1 MMEQPRKAIQ
11 ISDLDA
17 ASLLGAEVEAD
28 ISPDLPRRQW
38 LYAWLLNPNIP
49 GNYQKSVDKWI
60 AILIVV
66 NLFSMV
72 LEQVPAIFDPYKNW
86 FHAFD
91 VFSIAVFV
99 IEYITRF
106 YLAPED
112 EEFKN
117 KGSPRLSYMGSPFA
131 IIDMLAI
138 LPFFLQAIV
147 PVDLRALRFL
157 RLLRILKIFRI
168 VLPAWKEFKELNRE
182 RTFRQKIH
190 ALVFNSP
197 YSGKIKDF
205 FDVFIGVWVLISV
218 IAVVLESVASV
229 SYLINIEF
237 VILDSV
243 AVAVFTIEYMM
254 RIYSSVEEPGHRN
267 PFTGRFKQMT
277 NPSTFIDLLAILP
290 FFLEVFLHHV
300 LDLRFLRV
308 FRLAR
313 LLKLTR
319 GSDATATL
327 FKVIKREWPVMSA
340 AAFIMILLIVL
351 TASLGYLF
359 EHAAQPE
366 KFENIPTAIYWAVI
380 TLASVGYGDIS
391 PITPIGRAMTVVM
404 ALLGIGIFAIPAG
417 LLASAFSDQLHKERD
432 SLKASILKMLGDGE
446 LDEEEINQLRTE
458 AKRLHLTVEE
468 MNSILEVLN
477 LEMENAR
484 KSLLQLPINIIA
496 QNTLHSVEHYK
507 YLLNQIAQL
516 GIYVDQNA
524 FLEKA
529 QSDDRLTES
538 ELDIWKRILEH
549 R

>member
-1 MMEQPRKAIQ
+1 MEQPRKAIK
-11 ISDLDA
+11 IADLDA
-17 ASLLGAEVEAD
+17 ATLLGAEVEAN

-49 GNYQKSVDKWI
+49 GNHQKSVDKWI
-60 AILIVV
+60 AILIIA
-66 NLFSMV
+66 NLFTMV
-72 LEQVPAIFDPYKNW
+72 LEQIPAIFEPYKNW

-91 VFSIAVFV
+91 VFSIIVFV
-99 IEYITRF
+99 IEYLTRF

-112 EEFKN
+112 EEFKA
-117 KGSPRLSYMGSPFA
+117 KGNPRLAYMSSPFA
-131 IIDMLAI
+131 IIDLLAI
-138 LPFFLQAIV
+138 LPFFLQAFV

-157 RLLRILKIFRI
+157 RLLRILKIFR
-168 VLPAWKEFKELNRE
+168 VLLPALKEFKELNRE

-190 ALVFNSP
+190 ALVFESA
-197 YSGKIKDF
+197 YGGKLKDF
-205 FDVFIGVWVLISV
+205 FDLFIGVWVLISV
-218 IAVVLESVASV
+218 LAVVLETVASV

-237 VILDSV
+237 VILDTI
-243 AVAVFTIEYMM
+243 AVAIFTIEYMM
-254 RIYSSVEEPGHRN
+254 RIYSAVEEPGHRN
-267 PFTGRFKQMT
+267 PLTGRVKQFT
-277 NPSTFIDLLAILP
+277 NPSTFIDFLAILP
-290 FFLEVFLHHV
+290 FFLEALLHHV
-300 LDLRFLRV
+300 LDLRFLRI

-351 TASLGYLF
+351 TASLGYLV

-391 PITPIGRAMTVVM
+391 PVTPIGRAITVVM
-404 ALLGIGIFAIPAG
+404 SLLGIGIFAIPAG

-432 SLKASILKMLGDGE
+432 ALKASILRMLGDGE
-446 LDEEEINQLRTE
+446 LDEEEMALLRSE

-468 MNSILEVLN
+468 MNSILEVLQ
-477 LEMENAR
+477 LELESAR
-484 KSLLQLPINIIA
+484 KSLLQLPVNVIA
-496 QNTLHSVEHYK
+496 QTPLHAVEHYK

-516 GIYVDQNA
+516 GIYVDQTA

-529 QSDDRLTES
+529 QSDDRLTVS
-538 ELDIWKRILEH
+538 ELEIWKRILEH

>member
-1 MMEQPRKAIQ
+1 MEQPNKVIKIA
-11 ISDLDA
+11 DLDA
-17 ASLLGAEVEAD
+17 AHLIGAQVDAD

-60 AILIVV
+60 AILIVA
-66 NLFSMV
+66 NLFAMV
-72 LEQVPAIFDPYKNW
+72 LEHVPAIFEPYKNW

-91 VFSIAVFV
+91 VFSIIVFV
-99 IEYITRF
+99 IEYLTRF

-112 EEFKN
+112 EEFKT
-117 KGSPRLSYMGSPFA
+117 KGNPRLAYMSSPFA
-131 IIDMLAI
+131 IIDLLAI
-138 LPFFLQAIV
+138 LPYLLQAFV

-168 VLPAWKEFKELNRE
+168 LLPALKEFKELNRE

-190 ALVFNSP
+190 ALMFDSA
-197 YSGKIKDF
+197 YGGELKGF

-218 IAVVLESVASV
+218 FAVVLETVASV
-229 SYLINIEF
+229 TYLINIEF
-237 VILDSV
+237 VILDTI
-243 AVAVFTIEYMM
+243 AVAIFTLEFMM

-267 PFTGRFKQMT
+267 PLTGRIKEFTK
-277 NPSTFIDLLAILP
+277 PSTFIDFLAILP
-290 FFLEVFLHHV
+290 FFLEVLLRDH
-300 LDLRFLRV
+300 LDLRFLRI

-351 TASLGYLF
+351 TASLGYLV

-391 PITPIGRAMTVVM
+391 PITPIGRAITVIM
-404 ALLGIGIFAIPAG
+404 SLLGIGIFAIPAG
-417 LLASAFSDQLHKERD
+417 LLASAFSDQLHKERE
-432 SLKASILKMLGDGE
+432 SLKANILRMLGDGE
-446 LDEEEINQLRTE
+446 LDPEEVALLRSE

-468 MNSILEVLN
+468 MNSILEVLQ
-477 LEMENAR
+477 LEMESAR
-484 KSLLQLPINIIA
+484 KSLMQLPVNVIA
-496 QNTLHSVEHYK
+496 QTPLHAVEHYK
-507 YLLNQIAQL
+507 YLLNQITQL
-516 GIYVDQNA
+516 GIYVDQKG

-529 QSDDRLTES
+529 QSEDRLTVS
-538 ELDIWKRILEH
+538 ELEIWKRIHEH

>member
-1 MMEQPRKAIQ
+1 MEQPHKVIKIA
-11 ISDLDA
+11 DLDA
-17 ASLLGAEVEAD
+17 AHLIGAQVDAD

-60 AILIVV
+60 AILIVA
-66 NLFSMV
+66 NLFAMV
-72 LEQVPAIFDPYKNW
+72 LEHVPAIFEPYKNW

-91 VFSIAVFV
+91 VFSIIVFV
-99 IEYITRF
+99 IEYLTRF

-112 EEFKN
+112 EEFKA
-117 KGSPRLSYMGSPFA
+117 KGNPRLAYMASPFA
-131 IIDMLAI
+131 IIDLLAI
-138 LPFFLQAIV
+138 LPYLLQAFV

-168 VLPAWKEFKELNRE
+168 LLPALKEFKELNRE

-190 ALVFNSP
+190 ALMFESA
-197 YSGKIKDF
+197 YGGKLKEF

-218 IAVVLESVASV
+218 FAVVMETVASV
-229 SYLINIEF
+229 TYAINIEF
-237 VILDSV
+237 VILDTI
-243 AVAVFTIEYMM
+243 AVAIFTLEFMM

-267 PFTGRFKQMT
+267 PLTGRIKEFTK
-277 NPSTFIDLLAILP
+277 PSTFIDFLAILP
-290 FFLEVFLHHV
+290 FFLEVLLRDH
-300 LDLRFLRV
+300 LDLRFLRI

-340 AAFIMILLIVL
+340 AAFIMILLIIL
-351 TASLGYLF
+351 TASLGYLV

-391 PITPIGRAMTVVM
+391 PITPIGRVITVIM
-404 ALLGIGIFAIPAG
+404 SLLGIGIFAIPAG
-417 LLASAFSDQLHKERD
+417 LLASAFSDQLHKERE
-432 SLKASILKMLGDGE
+432 SLKANILRMLGDGE
-446 LDEEEINQLRTE
+446 LDPEEIALLRSE

-468 MNSILEVLN
+468 MNSILEVLQ
-477 LEMENAR
+477 LEMDNAR
-484 KSLLQLPINIIA
+484 KSLLQLPVNVIA
-496 QNTLHSVEHYK
+496 QTPLHAVEHYK
-507 YLLNQIAQL
+507 YLLNQITQL
-516 GIYVDQNA
+516 GIYVDQKG

-529 QSDDRLTES
+529 QSEDRLTVS
-538 ELDIWKRILEH
+538 ELEIWKRIHEH

>member
-1 MMEQPRKAIQ
+1 MEQPNKVIKIA
-11 ISDLDA
+11 DLDA
-17 ASLLGAEVEAD
+17 AHLIGAQVDAD

-60 AILIVV
+60 AILIVA
-66 NLFSMV
+66 NLFAMV
-72 LEQVPAIFDPYKNW
+72 LEHVPAIFEPHKNW

-91 VFSIAVFV
+91 VFSIIVFV
-99 IEYITRF
+99 IEYLTRF

-112 EEFKN
+112 EEFKA
-117 KGSPRLSYMGSPFA
+117 KGNPRLAYMASPFA
-131 IIDMLAI
+131 IIDLLAI
-138 LPFFLQAIV
+138 LPYLLQAFV

-168 VLPAWKEFKELNRE
+168 LLPALKEFKELNRE

-190 ALVFNSP
+190 ALMFESA
-197 YSGKIKDF
+197 YGGELKGF

-218 IAVVLESVASV
+218 FAVVLETVASV
-229 SYLINIEF
+229 TYLINIEF
-237 VILDSV
+237 VILDTI
-243 AVAVFTIEYMM
+243 AVAIFTLEFMM

-267 PFTGRFKQMT
+267 PLTGRIKEFTK
-277 NPSTFIDLLAILP
+277 PSTFIDFLAILP
-290 FFLEVFLHHV
+290 FFLEVLLRDH
-300 LDLRFLRV
+300 LDLRFLRI

-351 TASLGYLF
+351 TASLGYLV

-391 PITPIGRAMTVVM
+391 PITPIGRAITVIM
-404 ALLGIGIFAIPAG
+404 SLLGIGIFAIPAG
-417 LLASAFSDQLHKERD
+417 LLASAFSDQLHKERE
-432 SLKASILKMLGDGE
+432 SLKANILRMLGDGE
-446 LDEEEINQLRTE
+446 LDPEEVALLRSE

-468 MNSILEVLN
+468 MNSILEVLQM
-477 LEMENAR
+477 EMESAR
-484 KSLLQLPINIIA
+484 KSLMQLPVNVIA
-496 QNTLHSVEHYK
+496 QTPLHAVEHYK
-507 YLLNQIAQL
+507 YLLNQITQL
-516 GIYVDQNA
+516 GIYVDQKG

-529 QSDDRLTES
+529 QSEDRLTVS
-538 ELDIWKRILEH
+538 ELEIWKRIHEH

>member
-1 MMEQPRKAIQ
+1 MEQPRKAIK
-11 ISDLDA
+11 IADLDA
-17 ASLLGAEVEAD
+17 ASLLGAEVEAN

-38 LYAWLLNPNIP
+38 LYAWLLDPKTP

-60 AILIVV
+60 AILIIA

-72 LEQVPAIFDPYKNW
+72 LEQVPAIFEPYKNW

-91 VFSIAVFV
+91 VFSIIVFV

-112 EEFKN
+112 EEFKA
-117 KGSPRLSYMGSPFA
+117 KGNPRLSYMASPFA
-131 IIDMLAI
+131 IIDLLAI
-138 LPFFLQAIV
+138 VPFFLQAFV

-168 VLPAWKEFKELNRE
+168 LLPALKEFKELNRE

-190 ALVFNSP
+190 ALVFNSA
-197 YSGKIKDF
+197 YGGKLKDF

-237 VILDSV
+237 VILDTI
-243 AVAVFTIEYMM
+243 AVAIFTLEYMM
-254 RIYSSVEEPGHRN
+254 RIYSAVEEPGHRN
-267 PFTGRFKQMT
+267 PLTGRVKQFT

-290 FFLEVFLHHV
+290 FFLEVLLHHV

-327 FKVIKREWPVMSA
+327 FQVIKREWPVMSA
-340 AAFIMILLIVL
+340 AAFIMILLIVM

-391 PITPIGRAMTVVM
+391 PVTPIGRAMTVVM

-432 SLKASILKMLGDGE
+432 ALKASILKMLGDGE
-446 LDEEEINQLRTE
+446 LDEEEMALLRSE

-468 MNSILEVLN
+468 MNSILEVLQ
-477 LEMENAR
+477 LELESAR
-484 KSLLQLPINIIA
+484 KSLLQLPVNVIA
-496 QNTLHSVEHYK
+496 QNTLHAVEHYK

-516 GIYVDQNA
+516 GIYVDQTA

-529 QSDDRLTES
+529 QSDDRLTVS
-538 ELDIWKRILEH
+538 ELELWKRIQEH

>member
-1 MMEQPRKAIQ
+1 MEQPHKVIKIA
-11 ISDLDA
+11 DLDA
-17 ASLLGAEVEAD
+17 AHLIGAQVDAD

-60 AILIVV
+60 AILIVA
-66 NLFSMV
+66 NLFAMV
-72 LEQVPAIFDPYKNW
+72 LEHVPSIFEPYKNW

-91 VFSIAVFV
+91 VFSIIVFV
-99 IEYITRF
+99 IEYLTRF

-112 EEFKN
+112 EEFKA
-117 KGSPRLSYMGSPFA
+117 KGNPRLAYMASPFA
-131 IIDMLAI
+131 IIDLLAI
-138 LPFFLQAIV
+138 LPYLLQAFV

-168 VLPAWKEFKELNRE
+168 LLPALKEFKELNRE

-190 ALVFNSP
+190 ALMFESA
-197 YSGKIKDF
+197 YGGKLKEF

-218 IAVVLESVASV
+218 FAVVMETVASV
-229 SYLINIEF
+229 TYAISIEF
-237 VILDSV
+237 VILDTI
-243 AVAVFTIEYMM
+243 AVAIFTLEFMM

-267 PFTGRFKQMT
+267 PLTGRIKEFTK
-277 NPSTFIDLLAILP
+277 PSTFIDFLAILP
-290 FFLEVFLHHV
+290 FFLEVLLRDH
-300 LDLRFLRV
+300 LDLRFLRI

-340 AAFIMILLIVL
+340 AAFIMILLIIL
-351 TASLGYLF
+351 TASLGYLV

-391 PITPIGRAMTVVM
+391 PITPIGRVITVIM
-404 ALLGIGIFAIPAG
+404 SLLGIGIFAIPAG
-417 LLASAFSDQLHKERD
+417 LLASAFSDQLHKERE
-432 SLKASILKMLGDGE
+432 SLKANILRMLGDGE
-446 LDEEEINQLRTE
+446 LDPEEVALLRSE

-468 MNSILEVLN
+468 MNSILEVLQ
-477 LEMENAR
+477 LEMESAR
-484 KSLLQLPINIIA
+484 KSLMQLPVNVIA
-496 QNTLHSVEHYK
+496 QTPLHAVEHYK
-507 YLLNQIAQL
+507 YLLNQITQL
-516 GIYVDQNA
+516 GIYVDQKG

-529 QSDDRLTES
+529 QSEDRLTVS
-538 ELDIWKRILEH
+538 ELEIWKRIHEH

>member
-1 MMEQPRKAIQ
+1 MEQPNKVIKIA
-11 ISDLDA
+11 DLDA
-17 ASLLGAEVEAD
+17 AHLIGAQVDAD

-38 LYAWLLNPNIP
+38 LYAWLLNPNVP

-60 AILIVV
+60 AILIIA
-66 NLFSMV
+66 NLFTMV
-72 LEQVPAIFDPYKNW
+72 LEQVPAIFEPYKNW

-91 VFSIAVFV
+91 VFSIIVFV
-99 IEYITRF
+99 IEYLTRF

-112 EEFKN
+112 EEFKA
-117 KGSPRLSYMGSPFA
+117 KGNPRLAYMASPFA
-131 IIDMLAI
+131 IIDLLAI
-138 LPFFLQAIV
+138 LPYLLQAFV

-168 VLPAWKEFKELNRE
+168 LLPALKEFKELNRE

-190 ALVFNSP
+190 ALMFDSA
-197 YSGKIKDF
+197 YGGKLKEF

-218 IAVVLESVASV
+218 LAVVMETVASV
-229 SYLINIEF
+229 TYAISIEF
-237 VILDSV
+237 VILDTI
-243 AVAVFTIEYMM
+243 AVAIFTLEFMM

-267 PFTGRFKQMT
+267 PLTGRIKEFTK
-277 NPSTFIDLLAILP
+277 PSTFIDFLAILP
-290 FFLEVFLHHV
+290 FFLEVLLRDH
-300 LDLRFLRV
+300 LDLRFLRI

-351 TASLGYLF
+351 TASLGYLV

-391 PITPIGRAMTVVM
+391 PITPIGRAITVIM
-404 ALLGIGIFAIPAG
+404 SLLGIGIFAIPAG
-417 LLASAFSDQLHKERD
+417 LLASAFSDQLHKERE
-432 SLKASILKMLGDGE
+432 SLKANILRMLGDGE
-446 LDEEEINQLRTE
+446 LDPEEVALLRSE

-468 MNSILEVLN
+468 MNSILEVLQ
-477 LEMENAR
+477 LEMESAR
-484 KSLLQLPINIIA
+484 KSLMQLPVNVIA
-496 QNTLHSVEHYK
+496 QTPLHAVEHYK
-507 YLLNQIAQL
+507 YLLNQITQL
-516 GIYVDQNA
+516 GIYVDQKG

-529 QSDDRLTES
+529 QSEDRLTVS
-538 ELDIWKRILEH
+538 ELEIWKRIHEH

>member
-1 MMEQPRKAIQ
+1 MEQPNKVIKIA
-11 ISDLDA
+11 DLDA
-17 ASLLGAEVEAD
+17 AHLIGAQVDAD

-60 AILIVV
+60 AILIVA
-66 NLFSMV
+66 NLFAMV
-72 LEQVPAIFDPYKNW
+72 LEHVPSIFEPYKNW

-91 VFSIAVFV
+91 VFSIIVFV
-99 IEYITRF
+99 IEYLTRF

-112 EEFKN
+112 EEFKT
-117 KGSPRLSYMGSPFA
+117 KGNPRLAYMSSPFA
-131 IIDMLAI
+131 IIDLLAI
-138 LPFFLQAIV
+138 LPYLLQAFV

-168 VLPAWKEFKELNRE
+168 LLPALKEFKELNRE

-190 ALVFNSP
+190 ALMFESA
-197 YSGKIKDF
+197 YGGKLKEF

-218 IAVVLESVASV
+218 LAVVMETVASV
-229 SYLINIEF
+229 TYLINIEF
-237 VILDSV
+237 VILDTI
-243 AVAVFTIEYMM
+243 AVAIFTLEFMM

-267 PFTGRFKQMT
+267 PLTGRIKEFTK
-277 NPSTFIDLLAILP
+277 PSTFIDFLAILP
-290 FFLEVFLHHV
+290 FFLEVLLHDH
-300 LDLRFLRV
+300 LDLRFLRI

-340 AAFIMILLIVL
+340 AAFIMILLIIL
-351 TASLGYLF
+351 TASLGYLV

-391 PITPIGRAMTVVM
+391 PITPIGRAITVIM
-404 ALLGIGIFAIPAG
+404 SLLGIGIFAIPAG
-417 LLASAFSDQLHKERD
+417 LLASAFSDQLHKERE
-432 SLKASILKMLGDGE
+432 SLKANILRMLGDGE
-446 LDEEEINQLRTE
+446 LDPEEIALLRSE

-468 MNSILEVLN
+468 MNSILEVLQ
-477 LEMENAR
+477 LEMDNAR
-484 KSLLQLPINIIA
+484 KSLLQLPVNVIA
-496 QNTLHSVEHYK
+496 QTPLHAVEHYK

-516 GIYVDQNA
+516 GIYVDQKA

-529 QSDDRLTES
+529 QSEDRLTVS
-538 ELDIWKRILEH
+538 ELEIWKRILEH

>member
-1 MMEQPRKAIQ
+1 MEQPRKAIQ
-11 ISDLDA
+11 IADLDA
-17 ASLLGAEVEAD
+17 AALLGAEVEAD

-60 AILIVV
+60 AILIIA
-66 NLFSMV
+66 NLFTMV
-72 LEQVPAIFDPYKNW
+72 LEQVPAIFEPYKNW

-91 VFSIAVFV
+91 VFSIIVFV
-99 IEYITRF
+99 IEYLTRF

-112 EEFKN
+112 EEFKE
-117 KGSPRLSYMGSPFA
+117 KGNPRLAYMASPFA
-131 IIDMLAI
+131 IIDLLAI
-138 LPFFLQAIV
+138 LPFFLQAFV

-157 RLLRILKIFRI
+157 RLLRILKIFR
-168 VLPAWKEFKELNRE
+168 VLLPAIKEFKELNRE

-190 ALVFNSP
+190 ALVFESA
-197 YSGKIKDF
+197 YGGKLKDF

-218 IAVVLESVASV
+218 FAVVLESVASV

-237 VILDSV
+237 VILDTI
-243 AVAVFTIEYMM
+243 AVAIFTIEFMM
-254 RIYSSVEEPGHRN
+254 RIYSAVEEPGHRN
-267 PFTGRFKQMT
+267 PLTGRVKQFT
-277 NPSTFIDLLAILP
+277 NPSTFIDFLAILP
-290 FFLEVFLHHV
+290 FFLEVLLHQV

-351 TASLGYLF
+351 TASLGYLV

-391 PITPIGRAMTVVM
+391 PVTPIGRAMTVVM
-404 ALLGIGIFAIPAG
+404 SLLGIGIFAIPAG

-432 SLKASILKMLGDGE
+432 ALKASILKMLGDGE
-446 LDEEEINQLRTE
+446 LDEEEMALLRSE

-468 MNSILEVLN
+468 MNSILEVLQ
-477 LEMENAR
+477 LELENAR
-484 KSLLQLPINIIA
+484 KSLLQLPVNVIA
-496 QNTLHSVEHYK
+496 QNPLHSVEHYK

-529 QSDDRLTES
+529 QSDDRLTVS
-538 ELDIWKRILEH
+538 EIEIWKRILEH

>member
-1 MMEQPRKAIQ
+1 MEQPNKVIKIA
-11 ISDLDA
+11 DLDA
-17 ASLLGAEVEAD
+17 AHLIGAQVDAD

-60 AILIVV
+60 AILIVA
-66 NLFSMV
+66 NLFAMV
-72 LEQVPAIFDPYKNW
+72 LEHVPAIFEPYKNW

-91 VFSIAVFV
+91 VFSIIVFV
-99 IEYITRF
+99 IEYLTRF

-112 EEFKN
+112 EEFKA
-117 KGSPRLSYMGSPFA
+117 KGNPRLAYMASPFA
-131 IIDMLAI
+131 IIDLLAI
-138 LPFFLQAIV
+138 LPYLLQAFV

-168 VLPAWKEFKELNRE
+168 LLPALKEFKELNRE

-190 ALVFNSP
+190 ALMFESA
-197 YSGKIKDF
+197 YGGKLKEF

-218 IAVVLESVASV
+218 LAVVMETVASV
-229 SYLINIEF
+229 TYLINIEF
-237 VILDSV
+237 VILDTI
-243 AVAVFTIEYMM
+243 AVAIFTLEFMM

-267 PFTGRFKQMT
+267 PLTGRIKEFTK
-277 NPSTFIDLLAILP
+277 PSTFIDFLAILP
-290 FFLEVFLHHV
+290 FFLEVLLRDH
-300 LDLRFLRV
+300 LDLRFLRI

-340 AAFIMILLIVL
+340 AAFIMILLIIL
-351 TASLGYLF
+351 TASLGYLV

-391 PITPIGRAMTVVM
+391 PITPIGRVITVIM
-404 ALLGIGIFAIPAG
+404 SLLGIGIFAIPAG
-417 LLASAFSDQLHKERD
+417 LLASAFSDQLHKERE
-432 SLKASILKMLGDGE
+432 SLKANILRMLGDGE
-446 LDEEEINQLRTE
+446 LDPEEVALLRSE

-468 MNSILEVLN
+468 MNSILEVLQ
-477 LEMENAR
+477 LEMESAR
-484 KSLLQLPINIIA
+484 KSLMQLPVNVIA
-496 QNTLHSVEHYK
+496 QTPLHAVEHYK
-507 YLLNQIAQL
+507 YLLNQITQL
-516 GIYVDQNA
+516 GIYVDQKG

-529 QSDDRLTES
+529 QSEDRLTVS
-538 ELDIWKRILEH
+538 ELEIWKRIHEH

>member
-1 MMEQPRKAIQ
+1 MEQPNKVIKIA
-11 ISDLDA
+11 DLDA
-17 ASLLGAEVEAD
+17 AHLIGAQVDAD

-60 AILIVV
+60 AILIVA
-66 NLFSMV
+66 NLFAMV
-72 LEQVPAIFDPYKNW
+72 LEHVPSIFEPYKNW

-91 VFSIAVFV
+91 VFSIIVFV
-99 IEYITRF
+99 IEYLTRF

-112 EEFKN
+112 EEFKA
-117 KGSPRLSYMGSPFA
+117 KGNPRLAYMASPFA
-131 IIDMLAI
+131 IIDLLAI
-138 LPFFLQAIV
+138 LPYLLQAFV

-168 VLPAWKEFKELNRE
+168 LLPALKEFKELNRE

-190 ALVFNSP
+190 ALMFESA
-197 YSGKIKDF
+197 YGGKLKEF

-218 IAVVLESVASV
+218 LAVVMETVASV
-229 SYLINIEF
+229 NYAISIEF
-237 VILDSV
+237 VILDTI
-243 AVAVFTIEYMM
+243 AVAIFTLEFMM

-267 PFTGRFKQMT
+267 PLTGRVKEFTK
-277 NPSTFIDLLAILP
+277 PSTFIDFLAILP
-290 FFLEVFLHHV
+290 FFLEVLLRDH
-300 LDLRFLRV
+300 LDLRFLRI

-340 AAFIMILLIVL
+340 AAFIMILLIIL
-351 TASLGYLF
+351 TASLGYLV

-391 PITPIGRAMTVVM
+391 PITPIGRAITVIM
-404 ALLGIGIFAIPAG
+404 SLLGIGIFAIPAG
-417 LLASAFSDQLHKERD
+417 LLASAFSDQLHKERE
-432 SLKASILKMLGDGE
+432 SLKANILRMLGDGE
-446 LDEEEINQLRTE
+446 LDPEEIALLRSE

-468 MNSILEVLN
+468 MNSILEVLQ
-477 LEMENAR
+477 LEMDNAR
-484 KSLLQLPINIIA
+484 KSLLQLPVNEIA
-496 QNTLHSVEHYK
+496 QTPLHAVEHYK
-507 YLLNQIAQL
+507 YLLNQITQL
-516 GIYVDQNA
+516 GIYVDQKG

-529 QSDDRLTES
+529 QSEDRLTVS
-538 ELDIWKRILEH
+538 ELEIWKRIHEH

>member
-1 MMEQPRKAIQ
+1 MEQPNKVIKIA
-11 ISDLDA
+11 DLDA
-17 ASLLGAEVEAD
+17 AHLIGAQVDAD

-60 AILIVV
+60 AILIVA
-66 NLFSMV
+66 NLFAMV
-72 LEQVPAIFDPYKNW
+72 LEHVPAIFEPYKNW

-91 VFSIAVFV
+91 VFSIIVFV
-99 IEYITRF
+99 IEYLTRF

-112 EEFKN
+112 EEFKA
-117 KGSPRLSYMGSPFA
+117 KGNPRLAYMASPFA
-131 IIDMLAI
+131 IIDLLAI
-138 LPFFLQAIV
+138 LPYLLQAFV

-168 VLPAWKEFKELNRE
+168 LLPALKEFKELNRE

-190 ALVFNSP
+190 ALMFESA
-197 YSGKIKDF
+197 YGGKLKEF

-218 IAVVLESVASV
+218 LAVVMETVASV
-229 SYLINIEF
+229 TYLINIEF
-237 VILDSV
+237 VILDTI
-243 AVAVFTIEYMM
+243 AVAIFTLEFMM

-267 PFTGRFKQMT
+267 PLTGRIKEFTK
-277 NPSTFIDLLAILP
+277 PSTFIDFLAILP
-290 FFLEVFLHHV
+290 FFLEVLLRDH
-300 LDLRFLRV
+300 LDLRFLRI

-340 AAFIMILLIVL
+340 AAFIMILLIIL
-351 TASLGYLF
+351 TASLGYLV

-391 PITPIGRAMTVVM
+391 PITPIGRAITVIM
-404 ALLGIGIFAIPAG
+404 SLLGIGIFAIPAG
-417 LLASAFSDQLHKERD
+417 LLASAFSDQLHKERE
-432 SLKASILKMLGDGE
+432 SLKANILRMLGDGE
-446 LDEEEINQLRTE
+446 LDEEEMALLRSE

-468 MNSILEVLN
+468 MNSILEVLQ
-477 LEMENAR
+477 LEMESAR
-484 KSLLQLPINIIA
+484 KSLMQLPVNVIA
-496 QNTLHSVEHYK
+496 QTPLHAVEHYK
-507 YLLNQIAQL
+507 YLLNQITQL
-516 GIYVDQNA
+516 GIYVDQKG

-529 QSDDRLTES
+529 QSEDRLTVS
-538 ELDIWKRILEH
+538 ELEIWKRIHEH

>member
-1 MMEQPRKAIQ
+1 MEQPNKVIKIA
-11 ISDLDA
+11 DLDA
-17 ASLLGAEVEAD
+17 AHLIGAQVDAD

-60 AILIVV
+60 AILIVA
-66 NLFSMV
+66 NLFAMV
-72 LEQVPAIFDPYKNW
+72 LEHVPAIFEPYKNW
-86 FHAFD
+86 FHTFD
-91 VFSIAVFV
+91 VFSIIVFV
-99 IEYITRF
+99 IEYLTRF

-112 EEFKN
+112 EEFKA
-117 KGSPRLSYMGSPFA
+117 KGNPRLAYMASPFA
-131 IIDMLAI
+131 IIDLLAI
-138 LPFFLQAIV
+138 LPYLLQAFV

-168 VLPAWKEFKELNRE
+168 LLPALKEFKELNRE

-190 ALVFNSP
+190 ALMFESA
-197 YSGKIKDF
+197 YGGELKGF

-218 IAVVLESVASV
+218 LAVVMETVASV
-229 SYLINIEF
+229 TYLINIEF
-237 VILDSV
+237 VILDTI
-243 AVAVFTIEYMM
+243 AVAIFTLEFMM

-267 PFTGRFKQMT
+267 PLTGRIKEFTK
-277 NPSTFIDLLAILP
+277 PSTFIDFLAILP
-290 FFLEVFLHHV
+290 FFLEVLLRNH
-300 LDLRFLRV
+300 LDLRFLRI

-340 AAFIMILLIVL
+340 AAFIMILLIIL
-351 TASLGYLF
+351 TASLGYLV

-391 PITPIGRAMTVVM
+391 PITPIGRVITVIM
-404 ALLGIGIFAIPAG
+404 SLLGIGIFAIPAG
-417 LLASAFSDQLHKERD
+417 LLASAFSDQLHKERE
-432 SLKASILKMLGDGE
+432 SLKANILRMLGDGE
-446 LDEEEINQLRTE
+446 LDPEEVALLRSE

-468 MNSILEVLN
+468 MNSILEVLQ
-477 LEMENAR
+477 LEMESAR
-484 KSLLQLPINIIA
+484 KSLMQLPVNVIA
-496 QNTLHSVEHYK
+496 QTPLHAVEHYK
-507 YLLNQIAQL
+507 YLLNQITQL
-516 GIYVDQNA
+516 GIYVDQKG

-529 QSDDRLTES
+529 QSEDRLTVS
-538 ELDIWKRILEH
+538 ELEIWKRIHEH

>member
-11 ISDLDA
+11 IADLDA
-17 ASLLGAEVEAD
+17 AALLGAEVEAD

-49 GNYQKSVDKWI
+49 GNHQKSVDKWI
-60 AILIVV
+60 AILIIA

-72 LEQVPAIFDPYKNW
+72 LEQVPAIFEPYQNW

-91 VFSIAVFV
+91 VFSIVVFV
-99 IEYITRF
+99 IEYVTRF

-117 KGSPRLSYMGSPFA
+117 KGNPRLSYMGSPFA
-131 IIDMLAI
+131 IIDLLAI

-168 VLPAWKEFKELNRE
+168 LLPALKEFQELNRE

-190 ALVFNSP
+190 ALVFTSP
-197 YSGKIKDF
+197 YGGKLKDF

-237 VILDSV
+237 VILDTI

-254 RIYSSVEEPGHRN
+254 RIYSAVEEPGHRN
-267 PFTGRFKQMT
+267 PLTGRIKQIT

-327 FKVIKREWPVMSA
+327 FQVIKREWPVMSA

-391 PITPIGRAMTVVM
+391 PVTPIGRAMTVVM

-432 SLKASILKMLGDGE
+432 ALKASILKMLGDGE
-446 LDEEEINQLRTE
+446 LDEKEITLLRSE

-484 KSLLQLPINIIA
+484 KSLLQLPVNVIA
-496 QNTLHSVEHYK
+496 QNPLHSVEHYK
-507 YLLNQIAQL
+507 YLLNQISQL
-516 GIYVDQNA
+516 SIYVDQTA

-529 QSDDRLTES
+529 QASDKLTAS
-538 ELDIWKRILEH
+538 ELEIWKRINEQ

>member
-1 MMEQPRKAIQ
+1 MEQPHKVIKIA
-11 ISDLDA
+11 DLDA
-17 ASLLGAEVEAD
+17 AHLIGAQVDAD

-60 AILIVV
+60 AILIVA
-66 NLFSMV
+66 NLFAMV
-72 LEQVPAIFDPYKNW
+72 LEHVPAIFEPHKNW

-91 VFSIAVFV
+91 VFSIIVFV
-99 IEYITRF
+99 IEYLTRF

-112 EEFKN
+112 EEFKA
-117 KGSPRLSYMGSPFA
+117 KGNPRLAYMASPFA
-131 IIDMLAI
+131 IIDLLAI
-138 LPFFLQAIV
+138 LPYLLQAFV

-168 VLPAWKEFKELNRE
+168 LLPALIEFKELNRE

-190 ALVFNSP
+190 ALMFESA
-197 YSGKIKDF
+197 YGGKLKEF

-218 IAVVLESVASV
+218 LAVVMETVASV
-229 SYLINIEF
+229 TYLINIEF
-237 VILDSV
+237 VILDTI
-243 AVAVFTIEYMM
+243 AVAIFTLEFMM

-267 PFTGRFKQMT
+267 PLTGRIKEFTK
-277 NPSTFIDLLAILP
+277 PSTFIDFLAILP
-290 FFLEVFLHHV
+290 FFLEVLLRDH
-300 LDLRFLRV
+300 LDLRFLRI

-340 AAFIMILLIVL
+340 AAFIMILLIIL
-351 TASLGYLF
+351 TASLGYLV

-391 PITPIGRAMTVVM
+391 PITPIGRVITVIM
-404 ALLGIGIFAIPAG
+404 SLLGIGIFAIPAG
-417 LLASAFSDQLHKERD
+417 LLASAFSDQLHKERE
-432 SLKASILKMLGDGE
+432 SLKANILRMLGDGE
-446 LDEEEINQLRTE
+446 LDPEEVALLRSE

-468 MNSILEVLN
+468 MNSILEVLQ
-477 LEMENAR
+477 LEMESAR
-484 KSLLQLPINIIA
+484 KSLMQLPVNVIA
-496 QNTLHSVEHYK
+496 QTPLHAVEHYK
-507 YLLNQIAQL
+507 YLLNQITQL
-516 GIYVDQNA
+516 GIYVDQKG

-529 QSDDRLTES
+529 QSEDRLTVS
-538 ELDIWKRILEH
+538 ELEIWKRIHEH

>member
-1 MMEQPRKAIQ
+1 MEEPRKAIQ

-17 ASLLGAEVEAD
+17 AALLGAEVEAN

-38 LYAWLLNPNIP
+38 LYAWLLDPNIP
-49 GNYQKSVDKWI
+49 GNYQKAVDKWI
-60 AILIVV
+60 AILIVA
-66 NLFSMV
+66 NLFTMV
-72 LEQVPAIFDPYKNW
+72 LEQVPAIFEPYKNW

-91 VFSIAVFV
+91 VFSITVFV
-99 IEYITRF
+99 IEYMTRF
-106 YLAPED
+106 FLAPED
-112 EEFKN
+112 EEFKG
-117 KGSPRLSYMGSPFA
+117 KGNPRLAYVFSPFA
-131 IIDMLAI
+131 IIDLLAI
-138 LPFFLQAIV
+138 VPFFLQAFV

-157 RLLRILKIFRI
+157 RLLRILKIFR
-168 VLPAWKEFKELNRE
+168 VLLPAWKEFKELNRE

-197 YSGKIKDF
+197 YGGKLKDF

-218 IAVVLESVASV
+218 LAVVLESVASV

-237 VILDSV
+237 VILDTI
-243 AVAVFTIEYMM
+243 AVAIFTLEYMM
-254 RIYSSVEEPGHRN
+254 RIYASVEEPGHRN
-267 PFTGRFKQMT
+267 PVVGRFKQMT

-290 FFLEVFLHHV
+290 FFLEVFLHQM

-351 TASLGYLF
+351 TASLGYLV

-404 ALLGIGIFAIPAG
+404 SLLGIGIFAIPAG

-432 SLKASILKMLGDGE
+432 SLKANILRMLKDGE
-446 LDEEEINQLRTE
+446 LDEDEIALLRSE
-458 AKRLHLTVEE
+458 AKRLHLSVEE

-484 KSLLQLPINIIA
+484 KSLLQLPVNVIA
-496 QNTLHSVEHYK
+496 QNPLHSVEHYK

-516 GIYVDQNA
+516 GIYVDKAA
-524 FLEKA
+524 FLDKA
-529 QSDDRLTES
+529 TSDDRLTVS
-538 ELDIWKRILEH
+538 EIEIWKRILEH

>member
-1 MMEQPRKAIQ
+1 MEQPRKAIK

-17 ASLLGAEVEAD
+17 ATLLGAEVEAN

-60 AILIVV
+60 AILIIA
-66 NLFSMV
+66 NLFTMV
-72 LEQVPAIFDPYKNW
+72 LEQVPAIFEPYKNW

-91 VFSIAVFV
+91 VFSIIVFV
-99 IEYITRF
+99 IEYLTRF

-112 EEFKN
+112 EEFKD
-117 KGSPRLSYMGSPFA
+117 KGNPRLSYMASPFA
-131 IIDMLAI
+131 IIDLLAI
-138 LPFFLQAIV
+138 LPFFLQAFV

-157 RLLRILKIFRI
+157 RLLRILKIFR
-168 VLPAWKEFKELNRE
+168 VLLPALKEFKELNRE
-182 RTFRQKIH
+182 RTFRQKVH
-190 ALVFNSP
+190 ALVFESA
-197 YSGKIKDF
+197 YGGKLKDF
-205 FDVFIGVWVLISV
+205 FDLFIGVWVLISV
-218 IAVVLESVASV
+218 IAVVLETVASV

-237 VILDSV
+237 VILDTI
-243 AVAVFTIEYMM
+243 AVAIFTIEFMM
-254 RIYSSVEEPGHRN
+254 RIYSAVEEPGHRN
-267 PFTGRFKQMT
+267 PLTGRVKQFT
-277 NPSTFIDLLAILP
+277 NPSTFIDFLAILP
-290 FFLEVFLHHV
+290 FFLEALLHHV
-300 LDLRFLRV
+300 LDLRFLRI

-351 TASLGYLF
+351 TASLGYLV

-391 PITPIGRAMTVVM
+391 PVTPIGRAITVVM
-404 ALLGIGIFAIPAG
+404 SLLGIGIFAIPAG

-432 SLKASILKMLGDGE
+432 ALKASILKMLGDGE
-446 LDEEEINQLRTE
+446 LDEEEMALLRSE

-468 MNSILEVLN
+468 MNSILEVLQ
-477 LEMENAR
+477 LELESAR
-484 KSLLQLPINIIA
+484 KSLLQLPVNVIA
-496 QNTLHSVEHYK
+496 QNTLHAVEHYK

-516 GIYVDQNA
+516 GIYVDQTA

-529 QSDDRLTES
+529 QSDDRLTVS
-538 ELDIWKRILEH
+538 ELELWKRIQEH

>member
-1 MMEQPRKAIQ
+1 MEQPRKAIQ
-11 ISDLDA
+11 IADLDA
-17 ASLLGAEVEAD
+17 AHLIGAEVEAD

-49 GNYQKSVDKWI
+49 GNHQKSVDKWI
-60 AILIVV
+60 AILIVL
-66 NLFSMV
+66 NLFTMV
-72 LEQVPAIFDPYKNW
+72 LEHVPAIFEPYKNW

-91 VFSIAVFV
+91 VFSIVVFV
-99 IEYITRF
+99 IEYLTRF

-112 EEFKN
+112 EEFKA
-117 KGSPRLSYMGSPFA
+117 KGNPRLSYMASPFA
-131 IIDMLAI
+131 IIDLLAI
-138 LPFFLQAIV
+138 VPFFLQAFV

-168 VLPAWKEFKELNRE
+168 LMPALKEFKELNRE

-190 ALVFNSP
+190 ALVFNSA
-197 YSGKIKDF
+197 YGGKLKDF

-237 VILDSV
+237 VILDTI
-243 AVAVFTIEYMM
+243 AVAIFTLEYMM
-254 RIYSSVEEPGHRN
+254 RIYSAVEEPGHRN
-267 PFTGRFKQMT
+267 PLTGRVKQFT

-290 FFLEVFLHHV
+290 FFLEVLLHHV

-327 FKVIKREWPVMSA
+327 FQVIKREWPVMSA
-340 AAFIMILLIVL
+340 AAFIMILLIVM

-432 SLKASILKMLGDGE
+432 ALKASILKMLGDGE
-446 LDEEEINQLRTE
+446 LDEEEMALLRSE

-468 MNSILEVLN
+468 MNSILEVLQ
-477 LEMENAR
+477 LELESAR
-484 KSLLQLPINIIA
+484 KSLLQLPVNVIA
-496 QNTLHSVEHYK
+496 QNPLHSVEHYK

-516 GIYVDQNA
+516 GIYVDQKA

-529 QSDDRLTES
+529 QSDDRLTAS
-538 ELDIWKRILEH
+538 EVEIWKRILEH

>member
-1 MMEQPRKAIQ
+1 MEQPHKVIKIA
-11 ISDLDA
+11 DLDA
-17 ASLLGAEVEAD
+17 AHLIGAQVDAD

-60 AILIVV
+60 AILIVA
-66 NLFSMV
+66 NLFAMV
-72 LEQVPAIFDPYKNW
+72 LEHVPAIFEPHKNW

-91 VFSIAVFV
+91 VFSIIVFV
-99 IEYITRF
+99 IEYLTRF

-112 EEFKN
+112 EEFKA
-117 KGSPRLSYMGSPFA
+117 KGNPRLSYMASPFA
-131 IIDMLAI
+131 IIDLLAI
-138 LPFFLQAIV
+138 LPFFLQAFV

-157 RLLRILKIFRI
+157 RLLRILKIFR
-168 VLPAWKEFKELNRE
+168 VLLPALKEFKELNRE

-190 ALVFNSP
+190 ALMFNSA
-197 YSGKIKDF
+197 YGGKLKEF
-205 FDVFIGVWVLISV
+205 FDLFIGVWVLISV
-218 IAVVLESVASV
+218 LAVVLETVASV

-237 VILDSV
+237 VILDTI
-243 AVAVFTIEYMM
+243 AVAIFTIEYML

-267 PFTGRFKQMT
+267 PLTGRIKQFT
-277 NPSTFIDLLAILP
+277 NPSTFIDFLAILP
-290 FFLEVFLHHV
+290 FFLEALLHHV
-300 LDLRFLRV
+300 LDLRFLRI

-351 TASLGYLF
+351 TASLGYLV

-391 PITPIGRAMTVVM
+391 PITPIGRAITVIM
-404 ALLGIGIFAIPAG
+404 SLAGIGIFAIPAG
-417 LLASAFSDQLHKERD
+417 LLAAAFSDQLHKEREA
-432 SLKASILKMLGDGE
+432 LKANILRMLGDGE
-446 LDEEEINQLRTE
+446 LDPEEVALLRSE

-468 MNSILEVLN
+468 MNSILEVLQ
-477 LEMENAR
+477 LEMESAR
-484 KSLLQLPINIIA
+484 KSLMQLPVNVIA
-496 QNTLHSVEHYK
+496 QTPLHAVEHYK
-507 YLLNQIAQL
+507 YLLNQITQL
-516 GIYVDQNA
+516 GIYVDQKG

-529 QSDDRLTES
+529 QSEDRLTVS
-538 ELDIWKRILEH
+538 ELEIWKRIHEH

>member
-1 MMEQPRKAIQ
+1 MEQPRKAIK
-11 ISDLDA
+11 IADLDA
-17 ASLLGAEVEAD
+17 ATLLGAEVEAD

-49 GNYQKSVDKWI
+49 GNFQKSVDKWI
-60 AILIVV
+60 AILIIA

-72 LEQVPAIFDPYKNW
+72 LEQVPAIFEPYKNW

-91 VFSIAVFV
+91 VFSIVVFV
-99 IEYITRF
+99 IEYLTRF

-112 EEFKN
+112 EEFKA
-117 KGSPRLSYMGSPFA
+117 KGNPRLSYMASPFA
-131 IIDMLAI
+131 VIDLLAL
-138 LPFFLQAIV
+138 LPFLLQAFV

-168 VLPAWKEFKELNRE
+168 LLPALKEFKDLNRE

-190 ALVFNSP
+190 ALVFESP
-197 YSGKIKDF
+197 YGGKLKDF
-205 FDVFIGVWVLISV
+205 FDLFIGVWVLISV
-218 IAVVLESVASV
+218 LAVVLETVASV

-237 VILDSV
+237 VILDTI
-243 AVAVFTIEYMM
+243 AVAIFTIEFMM
-254 RIYSSVEEPGHRN
+254 RIYSAVEEPGHRN
-267 PFTGRFKQMT
+267 PLTGRVKQFT
-277 NPSTFIDLLAILP
+277 NPSTFIDFLAILP
-290 FFLEVFLHHV
+290 FFLEVLLHHV

-327 FKVIKREWPVMSA
+327 FTVIKREWPVMSA

-351 TASLGYLF
+351 TASLGYLV

-404 ALLGIGIFAIPAG
+404 SLLGIGIFAIPAG

-432 SLKASILKMLGDGE
+432 ALKANILRMLGDGE
-446 LDEEEINQLRTE
+446 LDEEEMALLRSE

-468 MNSILEVLN
+468 MNSILEVLS

-484 KSLLQLPINIIA
+484 KSLLQLPVNVIA
-496 QNTLHSVEHYK
+496 QNPVHAIEHYK
-507 YLLNQIAQL
+507 YLLNQISQL
-516 GIYVDQNA
+516 GIYVDQTT
-524 FLEKA
+524 FLQKA
-529 QSDDRLTES
+529 QSEDRLTAS
-538 ELDIWKRILEH
+538 EIEVWKHIQTPR
-549 R
+549 

>member
-1 MMEQPRKAIQ
+1 MEQPRKAIK
-11 ISDLDA
+11 IADLDA
-17 ASLLGAEVEAD
+17 ASLLGAEVEAN

-38 LYAWLLNPNIP
+38 LYAWLLDPKTP

-60 AILIVV
+60 AILIIA

-72 LEQVPAIFDPYKNW
+72 LEQVPAIFEPYKNW
-86 FHAFD
+86 VHAFD
-91 VFSIAVFV
+91 VFSIIVFV

-112 EEFKN
+112 EEFKA
-117 KGSPRLSYMGSPFA
+117 KGNPRLSYMASPFA
-131 IIDMLAI
+131 IIDLLAI
-138 LPFFLQAIV
+138 VPFFLQAFV

-168 VLPAWKEFKELNRE
+168 LLPALKEFKELNRE

-190 ALVFNSP
+190 ALVFNSA
-197 YSGKIKDF
+197 YGGKLKDF

-237 VILDSV
+237 VILDTI
-243 AVAVFTIEYMM
+243 AVAIFTIEYMM
-254 RIYSSVEEPGHRN
+254 RIYSSVEVPGHRN
-267 PFTGRFKQMT
+267 PLIGRVKQFT
-277 NPSTFIDLLAILP
+277 NPSTFIDFLAILP
-290 FFLEVFLHHV
+290 FFLEVLLHHV

-327 FKVIKREWPVMSA
+327 FQVIKREWPVMSA
-340 AAFIMILLIVL
+340 AAFIMILLIVM

-359 EHAAQPE
+359 EHAAQPD

-391 PITPIGRAMTVVM
+391 PVTPIGRAMTVVM

-432 SLKASILKMLGDGE
+432 ALKASILKMLGDGE
-446 LDEEEINQLRTE
+446 LDEEEMALLRSE

-468 MNSILEVLN
+468 MNSILEVLQ
-477 LEMENAR
+477 LELESAR
-484 KSLLQLPINIIA
+484 KSLLQLPVNVIA
-496 QNTLHSVEHYK
+496 QNPVHAIEHYK

-516 GIYVDQNA
+516 GIFVDQTA
-524 FLEKA
+524 FLQKA
-529 QSDDRLTES
+529 QSEDRLTAS
-538 ELDIWKRILEH
+538 EIEVWKNIHTPR
-549 R
+549 

>member
-1 MMEQPRKAIQ
+1 MEQPNKVIKIA
-11 ISDLDA
+11 DLDA
-17 ASLLGAEVEAD
+17 AHLIGAQVDAD

-60 AILIVV
+60 AILIVA
-66 NLFSMV
+66 NLFTMV
-72 LEQVPAIFDPYKNW
+72 LEQVPAIFEPYKNW

-91 VFSIAVFV
+91 VFSIIVFV
-99 IEYITRF
+99 IEYLTRF

-112 EEFKN
+112 EEFKA
-117 KGSPRLSYMGSPFA
+117 KGNPRLAYMASPFA
-131 IIDMLAI
+131 IIDLLAI
-138 LPFFLQAIV
+138 LPYLLQAFV

-168 VLPAWKEFKELNRE
+168 LLPALKEFKELNRE

-190 ALVFNSP
+190 ALMFESA
-197 YSGKIKDF
+197 YGGKLKEF

-218 IAVVLESVASV
+218 LAVVMETVASV
-229 SYLINIEF
+229 TYLINIEF
-237 VILDSV
+237 VILDTI
-243 AVAVFTIEYMM
+243 AVAIFTLEFMM

-267 PFTGRFKQMT
+267 PLTGRIKEFTK
-277 NPSTFIDLLAILP
+277 PSTFIDFLAILP
-290 FFLEVFLHHV
+290 FFLEVLLRDH
-300 LDLRFLRV
+300 LDLRFLRI

-340 AAFIMILLIVL
+340 AAFIMILLIIL
-351 TASLGYLF
+351 TASLGYLV

-391 PITPIGRAMTVVM
+391 PITPIGRVITVIM
-404 ALLGIGIFAIPAG
+404 SLLGIGIFAIPAG
-417 LLASAFSDQLHKERD
+417 LLASAFSDQLHKERE
-432 SLKASILKMLGDGE
+432 SLKANILRMLGDGE
-446 LDEEEINQLRTE
+446 LDPEEVALLRSE

-468 MNSILEVLN
+468 MNSILEVLQ
-477 LEMENAR
+477 LEMESAR
-484 KSLLQLPINIIA
+484 KSLMQLPVNVIA
-496 QNTLHSVEHYK
+496 QTPLHAVEHYK
-507 YLLNQIAQL
+507 YLLNQITQL
-516 GIYVDQNA
+516 GIYVDQKG

-529 QSDDRLTES
+529 QSEDRLTVS
-538 ELDIWKRILEH
+538 ELEIWKRIHEH

>member
-1 MMEQPRKAIQ
+1 MEQPNKVIKIA
-11 ISDLDA
+11 DLDA
-17 ASLLGAEVEAD
+17 AHLIGAQVDAD

-60 AILIVV
+60 AILIVA
-66 NLFSMV
+66 NLFAMV
-72 LEQVPAIFDPYKNW
+72 LEHVPAIFEPYKNW

-91 VFSIAVFV
+91 VFSIIVFV
-99 IEYITRF
+99 IEYLTRF

-112 EEFKN
+112 EEFKA
-117 KGSPRLSYMGSPFA
+117 KGNPRLAYMASPFA
-131 IIDMLAI
+131 IIDLLAI
-138 LPFFLQAIV
+138 LPFFLQAFV

-157 RLLRILKIFRI
+157 RLLRILKIFR
-168 VLPAWKEFKELNRE
+168 VLLPAIKEFKALNRE

-190 ALVFNSP
+190 ALVFESA
-197 YSGKIKDF
+197 YGGKLKDF
-205 FDVFIGVWVLISV
+205 FDLFIGVWVLISV
-218 IAVVLESVASV
+218 FAVVLETVASV
-229 SYLINIEF
+229 TYLINIEF
-237 VILDSV
+237 VILDTI
-243 AVAVFTIEYMM
+243 AVAIFTLEFMM

-267 PFTGRFKQMT
+267 PLTGRVKEFTK
-277 NPSTFIDLLAILP
+277 PSTFIDFLAILP
-290 FFLEVFLHHV
+290 FCLEVILRDH
-300 LDLRFLRV
+300 LDLRFLRI

-351 TASLGYLF
+351 TASLGYLV

-391 PITPIGRAMTVVM
+391 PITPIGRVITVIM
-404 ALLGIGIFAIPAG
+404 SLLGIGIFAIPAG
-417 LLASAFSDQLHKERD
+417 LLASAFSDQLHKERE
-432 SLKASILKMLGDGE
+432 SLKANILRMLGDGE
-446 LDEEEINQLRTE
+446 LDPEEVALLRSE

-468 MNSILEVLN
+468 MNSILEVLQ
-477 LEMENAR
+477 LEMESAR
-484 KSLLQLPINIIA
+484 KSLMQLPVNVIA
-496 QNTLHSVEHYK
+496 QTPLHAVEHYK
-507 YLLNQIAQL
+507 YLLNQITQL
-516 GIYVDQNA
+516 GIYVDQKG

-529 QSDDRLTES
+529 QSEDRLTVS
-538 ELDIWKRILEH
+538 ELEIWKRIHEH

>member
-1 MMEQPRKAIQ
+1 MEQPNKVIK

-17 ASLLGAEVEAD
+17 AHLIGAQVDAD

-60 AILIVV
+60 AILIVA
-66 NLFSMV
+66 NLFAMV
-72 LEQVPAIFDPYKNW
+72 LEHVPAIFEPYKNW

-91 VFSIAVFV
+91 VFSIIVFV
-99 IEYITRF
+99 IEYLTRF

-112 EEFKN
+112 EEFKA
-117 KGSPRLSYMGSPFA
+117 KGNPRLAYMASPFA
-131 IIDMLAI
+131 IIDLLAI
-138 LPFFLQAIV
+138 LPYLLQAFV

-168 VLPAWKEFKELNRE
+168 LLPALKEFKELNRE

-190 ALVFNSP
+190 ALMFNSA
-197 YSGKIKDF
+197 YGGKLKEF

-218 IAVVLESVASV
+218 LAVVMETVASV
-229 SYLINIEF
+229 TYLINIEF
-237 VILDSV
+237 VILDTI
-243 AVAVFTIEYMM
+243 AVAIFTLEFMM

-267 PFTGRFKQMT
+267 PLTGRIKEFTK
-277 NPSTFIDLLAILP
+277 PSTFIDFLAILP
-290 FFLEVFLHHV
+290 FFLEVLLRDH
-300 LDLRFLRV
+300 LDLRFLRI

-340 AAFIMILLIVL
+340 AAFIMILLIIL
-351 TASLGYLF
+351 TASLGYLV

-391 PITPIGRAMTVVM
+391 PITPIGRAITVIM
-404 ALLGIGIFAIPAG
+404 SLLGIGIFAIPAG
-417 LLASAFSDQLHKERD
+417 LLASAFSDQLHKERE
-432 SLKASILKMLGDGE
+432 SLKANILRMLGDGE
-446 LDEEEINQLRTE
+446 LDPEEVALLRSE

-468 MNSILEVLN
+468 MNSILEVLQ
-477 LEMENAR
+477 LEMESAR
-484 KSLLQLPINIIA
+484 KSLMQLPVNVIA
-496 QNTLHSVEHYK
+496 QTPLHAVEHYK
-507 YLLNQIAQL
+507 YLLNQITQL
-516 GIYVDQNA
+516 GIYVDQKG
-524 FLEKA
+524 FLEKV
-529 QSDDRLTES
+529 QSEDRLTVS
-538 ELDIWKRILEH
+538 ELEIWKRIHEH